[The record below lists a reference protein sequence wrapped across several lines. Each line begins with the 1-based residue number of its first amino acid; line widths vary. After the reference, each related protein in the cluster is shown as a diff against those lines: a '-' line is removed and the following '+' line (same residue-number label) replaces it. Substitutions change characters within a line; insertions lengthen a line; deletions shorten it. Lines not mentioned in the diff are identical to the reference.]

1 MMQVE
6 VLPDPATLARAGAEH
21 FVALATA
28 AITERGR
35 FAVALSGGETPRGM
49 HAELARAPSLD
60 QVDWS
65 RVHVFWSDER
75 CVPPDRPGSNFRMAR
90 ETLLDHVP
98 LPRHNIHRIRGEVE
112 AERAAAKYERE
123 LREFF
128 AGSSERTA
136 SGDGGEPPCFDL
148 ILLGMGE
155 DGHTASLFPGTPAL
169 RERRRW
175 VMAHYVEKLDAWRIT
190 LTLPVINAAADV
202 LFLVSGA
209 KKAETLRR
217 VLVDPA
223 PPDADQLPA
232 RLVAPTAGRVVWL
245 VDAAA
250 AALVR
255 D

>member
-6 VLPDPATLARAGAEH
+6 VLPDPASLARAGAKH
-21 FVALATA
+21 FVALATT
-28 AITERGR
+28 AIVARGR
-35 FAVALSGGETPRGM
+35 FTVALSGGETPRGM
-49 HAELARAPSLD
+49 HAELARPPFLD
-60 QVDWS
+60 QVDWP

-75 CVPPDRPGSNFRMAR
+75 CVPPDRPGSSFRMAR
-90 ETLLDHVP
+90 ETLLDRVP
-98 LPRHNIHRIRGEVE
+98 LPAANIHRMRGEIE
-112 AERAAAKYERE
+112 PQRAAAQYEQE

-136 SGDGGEPPCFDL
+136 SGDAGEPPRFDL

-169 RERRRW
+169 RELRRW

-202 LFLVSGA
+202 MFLVSGA

-223 PPDADQLPA
+223 PAGAEGLPA
-232 RLVAPTAGRVVWL
+232 RMVAPTAGRVVWL
-245 VDAAA
+245 VDTPA